1 MAVELEMRG
10 KLEPLR
16 IGGTM
21 EGFVH
26 ELNLQSAQGKT
37 FILVQEP
44 DETPIGINYKEI
56 LVVRPEKPEDAFFS
70 DTVT

>member
-1 MAVELEMRG
+1 MAVTLELRG
-10 KLEPLR
+10 KLDQLR

-21 EGFVH
+21 EGFLH

-37 FILVQEP
+37 FILVQTP

-70 DTVT
+70 RTET